1 MELFTPG
8 IGLIIWTLLSLVA
21 LVLTLIALF
30 SILKSSFKDSTT
42 KLIWILVIIFLPIAG
57 PVSYFILGRKQR
69 VITV

>member
-1 MELFTPG
+1 MELFTPA
-8 IGLIIWTLLSLVA
+8 IGLIIWTLLSLGA
-21 LVLTLIALF
+21 LVLTLMALF